1 MDFLASEASLVQV
14 AAPVEAFKLSQQI
27 WQAMLECYLMEE
39 TVRWVEAEVALEE
52 D

>member
-14 AAPVEAFKLSQQI
+14 AAPVEASKWSQQI
-27 WQAMLECYLMEE
+27 WRAMLECCLMEE
-39 TVRWVEAEVALEE
+39 TVHWVEAEVALEG